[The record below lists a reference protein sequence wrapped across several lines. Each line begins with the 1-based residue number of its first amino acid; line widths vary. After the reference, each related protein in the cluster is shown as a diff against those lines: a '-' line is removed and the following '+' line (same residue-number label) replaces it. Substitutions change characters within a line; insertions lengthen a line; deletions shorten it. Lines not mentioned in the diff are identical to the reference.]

1 MLNTVRCNYMKGEYK
16 VKADA
21 YEIIKAK
28 RLALGLSQKQ
38 LAEKAGLSHNTVYN
52 LESNRVSTHL
62 ETYEKIC
69 KVLGIKLSSLL
80 E

>member
-1 MLNTVRCNYMKGEYK
+1 MKDN
-16 VKADA
+16 AH
-21 YEIIKAK
+21 EIIKEK
-28 RLALGLSQKQ
+28 RLQLGLSQKQ
-38 LAEKAGLSHNTVYN
+38 LADKAGLSHNTVYN
-52 LESNRVSTHL
+52 LETNRVSTNL

>member
-1 MLNTVRCNYMKGEYK
+1 MKSN
-16 VKADA
+16 AH
-21 YEIIKAK
+21 EIIKKK
-28 RLALGLSQKQ
+28 RMELGLSQKQ
-38 LAEKAGLSHNTVYN
+38 LADKAGLSHNTVYN
-52 LESNRVSTHL
+52 LETNRVSTNL

>member
-1 MLNTVRCNYMKGEYK
+1 MKEN
-16 VKADA
+16 VH
-21 YEIIKAK
+21 EIIKEK
-28 RLALGLSQKQ
+28 RMELGLSQKQ
-38 LAEKAGLSHNTVYN
+38 LADKAGLSHNTVYN
-52 LESNRVSTHL
+52 LETNRVSTNL

>member
-1 MLNTVRCNYMKGEYK
+1 MIMNANKILKE
-16 VKADA
+16 
-21 YEIIKAK
+21 K
-28 RLALGLSQKQ
+28 RLELGLSQKQ
-38 LAEKAGLSHNTVYN
+38 LADKAGLSHNTVYN
-52 LESNRVSTHL
+52 LETNRVSTNL

>member
-1 MLNTVRCNYMKGEYK
+1 M
-16 VKADA
+16 KADA

-28 RLALGLSQKQ
+28 RQSLGLSQKQ

-52 LESNRVSTHL
+52 LESNRVSTNL

>member
-1 MLNTVRCNYMKGEYK
+1 MIMNAN
-16 VKADA
+16 
-21 YEIIKAK
+21 EILKEK
-28 RLALGLSQKQ
+28 RLELGLSQKQ
-38 LAEKAGLSHNTVYN
+38 LADKAGLSHNTVYN
-52 LESNRVSTHL
+52 LETNRVSTNL

>member
-1 MLNTVRCNYMKGEYK
+1 MKGELRMK
-16 VKADA
+16 DNAH
-21 YEIIKAK
+21 EIIKEK
-28 RLALGLSQKQ
+28 RLQLGLSQKQ
-38 LAEKAGLSHNTVYN
+38 LADKAGLSHNTVYN
-52 LESNRVSTHL
+52 LETNRVSTNL

>member
-1 MLNTVRCNYMKGEYK
+1 MKEN
-16 VKADA
+16 AH
-21 YEIIKAK
+21 EIIKEK
-28 RLALGLSQKQ
+28 RMKLGLSQKQ
-38 LAEKAGLSHNTVYN
+38 LADKAGLSHNTVYN
-52 LESNRVSTHL
+52 LETNRVSTNL

>member
-1 MLNTVRCNYMKGEYK
+1 MKGDYIMK
-16 VKADA
+16 SNAH
-21 YEIIKAK
+21 EIIKKK
-28 RLALGLSQKQ
+28 RMELGLSQKQ
-38 LAEKAGLSHNTVYN
+38 LADKAGLSHNTVYN
-52 LESNRVSTHL
+52 LETNRVSTNL

>member
-1 MLNTVRCNYMKGEYK
+1 MTLRNILQIRQRRYAMKEN
-16 VKADA
+16 VH
-21 YEIIKAK
+21 EIIKEK
-28 RLALGLSQKQ
+28 RLKLGLSQKQ
-38 LAEKAGLSHNTVYN
+38 LADKAGLSHNTVYN
-52 LESNRVSTHL
+52 LESNRVSTNL

>member
-1 MLNTVRCNYMKGEYK
+1 MKT
-16 VKADA
+16 DA
-21 YEIIKAK
+21 HEIIKEK
-28 RLALGLSQKQ
+28 RLKLGLSQKQ
-38 LAEKAGLSHNTVYN
+38 VADKAGLSHNTVYN
-52 LESNRVSTHL
+52 LETNRVSTNL

>member
-1 MLNTVRCNYMKGEYK
+1 MISKSHK
-16 VKADA
+16 DA
-21 YEIIKAK
+21 HEIIKEK
-28 RLALGLSQKQ
+28 RLELGLSQKQ
-38 LAEKAGLSHNTVYN
+38 LADKAGLSHNTVYN
-52 LESNRVSTHL
+52 LETNRVSTNL

>member
-1 MLNTVRCNYMKGEYK
+1 M
-16 VKADA
+16 KADA
-21 YEIIKAK
+21 HEVIKEK
-28 RLALGLSQKQ
+28 RLKLWLSQKQ
-38 LAEKAGLSHNTVYN
+38 LADKAGLSHNTVYN
-52 LESNRVSTHL
+52 LESNRVSTNL

>member
-1 MLNTVRCNYMKGEYK
+1 MKGEFLMK
-16 VKADA
+16 SNTS
-21 YEIIKAK
+21 EIIKEK
-28 RLALGLSQKQ
+28 RLELGLSQKQ
-38 LAEKAGLSHNTVYN
+38 LADKAGLSHNTVYN
-52 LESNRVSTHL
+52 LETNRVSTNL

>member
-1 MLNTVRCNYMKGEYK
+1 MKEN
-16 VKADA
+16 AH
-21 YEIIKAK
+21 EIIKEK
-28 RLALGLSQKQ
+28 RLKLGLSQKQ
-38 LAEKAGLSHNTVYN
+38 LADKAGLSHNTVYN
-52 LESNRVSTHL
+52 LETNRVSTNL

>member
-1 MLNTVRCNYMKGEYK
+1 MKEN
-16 VKADA
+16 AH
-21 YEIIKAK
+21 EIIKKK
-28 RLALGLSQKQ
+28 RLELGLSQQQ
-38 LAEKAGLSHNTVYN
+38 LADKAGLSHNTVYN
-52 LESNRVSTHL
+52 LESNRVSTNL

>member
-1 MLNTVRCNYMKGEYK
+1 MK
-16 VKADA
+16 ANA
-21 YEIIKAK
+21 HEIIKAK
-28 RLALGLSQKQ
+28 RLELGLSQKQ
-38 LAEKAGLSHNTVYN
+38 LADKAGLSHNTVYN
-52 LESNRVSTHL
+52 LESNRVSTNL

>member
-1 MLNTVRCNYMKGEYK
+1 MKEN
-16 VKADA
+16 VH
-21 YEIIKAK
+21 EIIKEK
-28 RLALGLSQKQ
+28 RLKLGLSQKQ
-38 LAEKAGLSHNTVYN
+38 LADKAGLSHNTVYN
-52 LESNRVSTHL
+52 LESNRVSTNL